1 VTFKPLGEEEIG
13 HYLTLINPLDK
24 AGGYAAQEH
33 GEVIILKVE
42 GPYSNVVGLP
52 IERLLEEL
60 QAVGAV

>member
-1 VTFKPLGEEEIG
+1 
-13 HYLTLINPLDK
+13 LDK